1 MSSGSQ
7 PQTQTTTQELSPEQR
22 QLMNLAM
29 PGVTQ
34 FAASVPQRYQGTTIA
49 GFDPSQVAGQEGA
62 LQSAGTQEA
71 LARGGAGT
79 TLDWLSPNA
88 LDITK
93 QPGLQGNIEAATRP
107 ITQALTE
114 QALPAIRS
122 SAEQSGNFGSSRQG
136 IAEGLAS
143 GRASQAIGDATSNI
157 VSKAYGTNVDAQ
169 LKALGLLPQ
178 TTQTQTAGDLTTSN
192 VGDVRQAMSQAQL
205 GEQVGNFNWDQL
217 APFLQS
223 KDIMSLLTGL
233 PGGSTTTT
241 ASGPQKNMLTSSL
254 GGAASGAALG
264 VCSVR
269 SGLAL
274 VRSVAAFCRGSHK
287 RRIQW
292 DCLMVVS
299 T

>member
-1 MSSGSQ
+1 
-7 PQTQTTTQELSPEQR
+7 
-22 QLMNLAM
+22 MNLAM

-49 GFDPSQVAGQEGA
+49 GFDPSQVAGQQGA
-62 LQSAGTQEA
+62 LQSAGTQTD
-71 LARGGAGT
+71 LARSGAGT
-79 TLDWLSPNA
+79 TLDWLNPNA

-264 VCSVR
+264 SMFGPIGTGVGAV
-269 SGLAL
+269 G
-274 VRSVAAFCRGSHK
+274 GS
-287 RRIQW
+287 ILPW
-292 DCLMVVS
+292 LS
-299 T
+299 

>member
-49 GFDPSQVAGQEGA
+49 GFDPSQVAGQQGA
-62 LQSAGTQEA
+62 LQSAGTQTD
-71 LARGGAGT
+71 LARSGAGT
-79 TLDWLSPNA
+79 TLDWLNPNA

-143 GRASQAIGDATSNI
+143 GRASQAIGDATSGI
-157 VSKAYGTNVDAQ
+157 VSKAY
-169 LKALGLLPQ
+169 GLLPQ

-192 VGDVRQAMSQAQL
+192 VGDVRQSMTQAQL

-264 VCSVR
+264 SMFGPIGTGVGAV
-269 SGLAL
+269 G
-274 VRSVAAFCRGSHK
+274 GS
-287 RRIQW
+287 ILPW
-292 DCLMVVS
+292 LS
-299 T
+299 